1 MKFGAHCYLF
11 VDHWSDASLSFLDR
25 AKELGLD
32 CLEIAIGDDVSF
44 SCAPLRYRAEELGL
58 DLIVSPGAKWPLEY
72 DLSSEDAAARHKAL
86 AWHERQVDLASEL
99 GAIAYAGAIYG
110 HTGVVKLRRLPA
122 EEYQRTAEGLHRL
135 AEYARQKGVLIVLE
149 PMSHFRTHLVNT
161 PDQVM
166 RLIGQSDHENLQ
178 VLFDTYHMI
187 TEITDYS
194 VGIKT
199 VAERLWGLHACEN
212 NRSVPG
218 SGLIPWNAVFEALA
232 HIGFD
237 GYMIME
243 SYNSSL
249 HDFAFERG
257 MFHDVCPD
265 ADDFINQGLEFL
277 RRSLQQAGA
286 IKDV

>member
-11 VDHWSDASLSFLDR
+11 VDCWSDVSVIFLNR
-25 AKELGLD
+25 TKELGLD

-44 SCAPLRYRAEELGL
+44 SCTPLRHRAEELGL
-58 DLIVSPGAKWPLEY
+58 DLIVSPGAKWPPEY
-72 DLSSEDAAARHKAL
+72 DLSSEDAPARHAAL
-86 AWHERQVDLASEL
+86 AWHKRQVDLASEL
-99 GAIAYAGAIYG
+99 GAVAYTGAIYG
-110 HTGVVKLRRLPA
+110 HTGVVKRRRPPA

-135 AEYARQKGVLIVLE
+135 AEHARQKGVTIVLE

-178 VLFDTYHMI
+178 ALLDTYHMI

-199 VAERLWGLHACEN
+199 VAKRLWGLHACEN
-212 NRSVPG
+212 NRGVPG
-218 SGLIPWNAVFEALA
+218 SGLVPWNDVFQALI

-237 GYMIME
+237 GYIIME

-249 HDFAFERG
+249 RDFAFERG
-257 MFHDVCPD
+257 MFHNVCPD
-265 ADDFINQGLEFL
+265 ADDFINRGLGFL
-277 RRSLQQAGA
+277 RRGLQQASA
-286 IKDV
+286 M